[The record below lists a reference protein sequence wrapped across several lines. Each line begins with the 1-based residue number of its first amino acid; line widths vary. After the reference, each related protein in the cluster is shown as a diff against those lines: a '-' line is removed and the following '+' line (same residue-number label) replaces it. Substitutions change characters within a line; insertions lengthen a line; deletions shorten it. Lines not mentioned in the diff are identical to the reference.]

1 MAGSRKEYD
10 LIFKIAAEVGGSFNQ
25 SFGGVKREM
34 SSLQQ
39 AVQST
44 NRTLRDIDGYTRT
57 QSALENSKAKM
68 AELEAEHKR
77 LQTEISNTEKPS
89 EKLNRELEKNENQI
103 SKTAAKIEEEESKLK
118 SLSNTLKT
126 AGVNTSELSSE
137 TSRLK
142 GEYDDL
148 KASQDRINDLNTA
161 LSKNATQ
168 IQNTKNA
175 LGKTA
180 MTAGVVAAGIYKA
193 AVEPSAEFNA
203 KMSAVGATA
212 EASNEDLVRL
222 TNAAREL
229 GRTTKFTA
237 LEVAEGMGFA
247 AQAGWTPD
255 QIIAGMPGILNLA
268 AAADEDLASVSDI
281 VTDALT
287 AMKMKVEDSGHFAD
301 VLAKAAA
308 ASNVSVATLGES
320 FKYCAPLAGAFNF
333 NIEDTALMLSIMGNN
348 GIKASNSGTALRR
361 ILSNLTTDFAVVQ
374 QDGADFIVTTTNADG
389 SMRSLKEIIDDV
401 RVAFNGMSE
410 AEKKAAQNN
419 LTQAAKDLE
428 ISLTDENGKLK
439 SQAELYAEVTTAAEG
454 LTEAGKVQEAESIA
468 GKTAM
473 AGLLSII
480 NTSDEDYNKLTDA
493 IYNCNGAAEEMAN
506 KMLDNLKGDLTI
518 AKSAVEGLQ
527 IALGD
532 ALTPELRNMVQE
544 ITPVI
549 SNMAEWAEKNPETVV
564 SITKLVAKL
573 LTLKAGLLGGK
584 LAFHELKNG
593 VLLGKK
599 AFETYKG
606 ALAAASLKT
615 GTTVTTTTV
624 LKSALGAITS
634 PAGLATIAIGG
645 VVGGIALL
653 IKRTEE
659 ARQKSIHFA
668 EDLVEAKENFDE
680 VNKRAEDTHALTD
693 EYRKLSEIVK
703 TTAENSQENADA
715 KARIS
720 EIEQELIDKNPEILS
735 KYDQENGKI
744 EENLD
749 YLDKK
754 LDREREIAKI
764 KLDQENHEAK
774 LELPKNKEITKE
786 LLTESKDLDKQYD
799 NAVKMRNELD
809 GIVSELNRYDEL
821 YDKGGISEA
830 SYDKIIKRYVAKV
843 QDINKVYGEEKYQV
857 WDSDSIKKLFNIYE
871 SKTSK
876 IVEKISTNN
885 DEVTEAREN
894 IKDYYDKQQQIIEYD
909 SGISVKDAVTEYKNL
924 NNELYKL
931 NNTGKE
937 NSEEAFKTKE
947 RMAELEPTL
956 VDARNNLKAY
966 YDAEKEFVEIELGTT
981 LEKATSH
988 YKDMNDELYRLNSN
1002 GQGSSERA
1010 KQLRDEMAELK
1021 PQLDD
1026 ATQRVRNLGKSVEEI
1041 PEIHSTT
1048 VNADTTQA
1056 SMDIDTYTQKL
1067 NEVPTSYTTT
1077 YTARFD
1083 AYFTPAF
1090 TRATNIIETSTGTS
1104 GGGGA
1109 TLFGSIVSSYGTGV
1123 KHYATGGIITKP
1135 TLATFAEEGPEA
1147 AIPLDGSRRA
1157 KELWYT
1163 AGRILGTDTA
1173 VHNELPAEIIG
1184 TSSNARIEWNINP
1197 VYNIYGGAG
1206 EDITEQL
1213 EANNRK
1219 IMAMIEEKEERARR
1233 LNYA

>member
-10 LIFKIAAEVGGSFNQ
+10 LIFKIAAEVGESFNK
-25 SFGGVKREM
+25 SFGSVSKEM

-39 AVQST
+39 ATQSV
-44 NRTLRDIDGYTRT
+44 NKTLKNIDGYEKT
-57 QSALENSKAKM
+57 QSALESNKTKM
-68 AELEAEHKR
+68 AELKAEHKR

-89 EKLNRELEKNENQI
+89 ASLNKALANNEAQMEKT
-103 SKTAAKIEEEESKLK
+103 SAKIEQEEAKLK
-118 SLSNTLKT
+118 SLSNELKT

-237 LEVAEGMGFA
+237 QEVAEGMGFA

-268 AAADEDLASVSDI
+268 AAADEDLALVSDI

-361 ILSNLTTDFAVVQ
+361 ILSKLTKDFTVVQ

-428 ISLTDENGKLK
+428 ISLTDKNGKLK
-439 SQAELYAEVTTAAEG
+439 SQAELYAEVTTAADG

-468 GKTAM
+468 AKTAM
-473 AGLLSII
+473 AGLLAIV
-480 NTSDEDYNKLTDA
+480 NTSDEDYNNLADA

-506 KMLDNLKGDLTI
+506 KMIDNLKGDLTI
-518 AKSAVEGLQ
+518 AQSAAEGLQ

-544 ITPVI
+544 ITPII
-549 SNMAEWAEKNPETVV
+549 SSMAEWAEKNPETVV

-573 LTLKAGLLGGK
+573 LALKAGLLGGK

-606 ALAAASLKT
+606 ALAAASIAT
-615 GTTVTTTTV
+615 GENVTTTSL
-624 LKSALGAITS
+624 LKTALGAMTS
-634 PAGLATIAIGG
+634 PLGLYVTGLSAVVLG
-645 VVGGIALL
+645 VGAFVKIS
-653 IKRTEE
+653 EQ
-659 ARQKSIHFA
+659 ARQNTIYFA
-668 EDLVEAKENFDE
+668 EDLSEAAENFDE
-680 VNKRAEDTHALTD
+680 VNEKANSTQALID
-693 EYRKLSEIVK
+693 EYRKLSDVVK
-703 TTAENSQENADA
+703 TTAENTQENADA
-715 KARIS
+715 KARLK
-720 EIEQELIDKNPEILS
+720 EIEKQLVEENPDWAS
-735 KYDQENGKI
+735 KYGAENDAI
-744 EENLD
+744 AENLD
-749 YLDKK
+749 YLEKK
-754 LDREREIAKI
+754 IDRERELAKI
-764 KLDQENHEAK
+764 KLEQEAYDAKQKLPDNIKLIQKMEKEYPELEKQYKETTSIRNGLTDIVEEYDLLLAKNLSPEETEAK
-774 LELPKNKEITKE
+774 TEVLVERANKIAEPIATTPNGVSFSNMSDVYYK
-786 LLTESKDLDKQYD
+786 T
-799 NAVKMRNELD
+799 NEL
-809 GIVSELNRYDEL
+809 NA
-821 YDKGGISEA
+821 KAQGISDSMEKNNTDIENA
-830 SYDKIIKRYVAKV
+830 KENLQKYYD
-843 QDINKVYGEEKYQV
+843 
-857 WDSDSIKKLFNIYE
+857 SSKKLIEADLGASFE
-871 SKTSK
+871 TSVNSFMA
-876 IVEKISTNN
+876 I
-885 DEVTEAREN
+885 
-894 IKDYYDKQQQIIEYD
+894 
-909 SGISVKDAVTEYKNL
+909 

-931 NNTGKE
+931 NTSGK
-937 NSEEAFKTKE
+937 
-947 RMAELEPTL
+947 
-956 VDARNNLKAY
+956 
-966 YDAEKEFVEIELGTT
+966 G
-981 LEKATSH
+981 
-988 YKDMNDELYRLNSN
+988 
-1002 GQGSSERA
+1002 GSERA
-1010 KQLRDEMAELK
+1010 QELKEKMEELK
-1021 PQLDD
+1021 PKLAD
-1026 ATQRVRNLGKSVEEI
+1026 AAREMVELGESVESVPELKTVDVEEAVSDCQFLKNVIDNI
-1041 PEIHSTT
+1041 PKYSNTT
-1048 VNADTTQA
+1048 LSADTTQA

-1090 TRATNIIETSTGTS
+1090 TRATKIIETSTGTAGS
-1104 GGGGA
+1104 KGT
-1109 TLFGSIVSSYGTGV
+1109 TLFGSIVS
-1123 KHYATGGIITKP
+1123 HYATGGIITKP

-1173 VHNELPAEIIG
+1173 VHSELPAEIIG

>member
-39 AVQST
+39 AAQST
-44 NRTLRDIDGYTRT
+44 NRTLRDIEGYTRT
-57 QSALENSKAKM
+57 QSALEKNKSRM

-142 GEYDDL
+142 GEYDKL

-180 MTAGVVAAGIYKA
+180 MTAGVVAAGIYMA
-193 AVEPSAEFNA
+193 AVGPSAEFNA

-222 TNAAREL
+222 TNTAREL

-237 LEVAEGMGFA
+237 QEVAEGMGFA

-268 AAADEDLASVSDI
+268 AAADEDLAMVSDI

-287 AMKMKVEDSGHFAD
+287 AMKMEVEDSGHFAD

-320 FKYCAPLAGAFNF
+320 FKYCAPLAGAFGF

-361 ILSNLTTDFAVVQ
+361 ILSKLTTDLAVVQ

-439 SQAELYAEVTTAAEG
+439 SQAQLYEEVTTAAEG

-468 GKTAM
+468 DKTAM
-473 AGLLSII
+473 AGLLAII
-480 NTSDEDYNKLTDA
+480 NTSDEDYNKLTEA

-549 SNMAEWAEKNPETVV
+549 SSMAEWVEKNPETVV

-573 LTLKAGLLGGK
+573 LALKAGLLGGK

-599 AFETYKG
+599 ALETYKG
-606 ALAAASLKT
+606 ALTAASLKT

-624 LKSALGAITS
+624 LKSALGALVS
-634 PAGLATIAIGG
+634 PAGLAVSAVALLAGG
-645 VVGGIALL
+645 VYAYRNYV
-653 IKRTEE
+653 KE
-659 ARQKSIHFA
+659 AREDTIHFA
-668 EDLVEAKENFDE
+668 EGLESAVNNLEE
-680 VNKRAEDTHALTD
+680 VNNRTDETQALID
-693 EYRKLSEIVK
+693 EYRELNEIIKNTAEGSEENAAAKERLSEVEDLLI
-703 TTAENSQENADA
+703 ENSDG
-715 KARIS
+715 I
-720 EIEQELIDKNPEILS
+720 IT
-735 KYDQENGKI
+735 KYDKENQKI
-744 EENLD
+744 EENIG
-749 YLDKK
+749 YLETK
-754 LDREREIAKI
+754 LDREREIARIQAEQEVYEASQKVDDNVKLIQDTKKDYESEKVNYEYAANNRDKLNSILNEYETAKAGGLSGDNLEAVEKRLVASANEILGITNPEQRMVNMESVKLRASGYEAQADTSYNKI
-764 KLDQENHEAK
+764 TTYDT
-774 LELPKNKEITKE
+774 EITEATKN
-786 LLTESKDLDKQYD
+786 LQSYYD
-799 NAVKMRNELD
+799 
-809 GIVSELNRYDEL
+809 S
-821 YDKGGISEA
+821 S
-830 SYDKIIKRYVAKV
+830 
-843 QDINKVYGEEKYQV
+843 
-857 WDSDSIKKLFNIYE
+857 KKLLEIDLGSTYE
-871 SKTSK
+871 
-876 IVEKISTNN
+876 
-885 DEVTEAREN
+885 
-894 IKDYYDKQQQIIEYD
+894 
-909 SGISVKDAVTEYKNL
+909 DAVDSFMNM

-931 NNTGKE
+931 NSSGK
-937 NSEEAFKTKE
+937 
-947 RMAELEPTL
+947 
-956 VDARNNLKAY
+956 
-966 YDAEKEFVEIELGTT
+966 G
-981 LEKATSH
+981 
-988 YKDMNDELYRLNSN
+988 
-1002 GQGSSERA
+1002 GSERA
-1010 KQLRDEMAELK
+1010 QELKEEMAELQPK
-1021 PQLDD
+1021 LVS
-1026 ATQRVRNLGKSVEEI
+1026 ATQDMVELSKSVEDV
-1041 PEIHSTT
+1041 PEIKTIDVNEAVSDCQLLKNAIDNVPKSSNT
-1048 VNADTTQA
+1048 VLSADTTQA

-1090 TRATNIIETSTGTS
+1090 TRATKIIETSTGTS

-1109 TLFGSIVSSYGTGV
+1109 TLFGSLVS
-1123 KHYATGGIITKP
+1123 HYATGGIITKP

-1173 VHNELPAEIIG
+1173 VHSELPAEIIG